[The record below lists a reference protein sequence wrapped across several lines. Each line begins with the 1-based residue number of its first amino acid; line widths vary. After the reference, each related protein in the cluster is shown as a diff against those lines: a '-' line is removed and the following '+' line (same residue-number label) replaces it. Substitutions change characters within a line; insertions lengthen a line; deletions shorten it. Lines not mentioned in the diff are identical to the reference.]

1 MRIACIIDPYESLH
15 EDHDTSLAI
24 LREAQARGHEVHI
37 CEIGDLSVSG
47 GRLFLQS
54 RELPDNGEKP
64 GSAGQRESKEF
75 NLIFMRKDPPVDR
88 AFLQATYML
97 DCSDVPVWNSP
108 RGLREASEKFFAQ
121 RFPDLIPP
129 TLITQQR
136 AYLEDFL
143 DEMGGTMVVKP
154 VDGYAGKGVF
164 LVRKDDPNRG
174 AILESATSEWRYPAM
189 AQRYLPEIA
198 QGDKRVL
205 ILDGEPIGALNRLPK
220 ADEFRAN
227 MAAGGDI
234 EAGVV
239 TERDRDLVEAI
250 APALK
255 DFGLHFVG
263 LDVIGGLITEV
274 NVTSPTCLVEI
285 SDFDGVNLAAK
296 VVETWEKRYG

>member
-1 MRIACIIDPYESLH
+1 MDPLESL
-15 EDHDTSLAI
+15 EEGHDTSLAI
-24 LREAQARGHEVHI
+24 LREAERRGHEVHA

-47 GRLFLQS
+47 GRLFLRTTDLS
-54 RELPDNGEKP
+54 GE
-64 GSAGQRESKEF
+64 GAGTQRESRDF

-97 DCSDVPVWNSP
+97 DCSDVPVWNNP
-108 RGLREASEKFFAQ
+108 RGLREASEKLFAQ
-121 RFPDLIPP
+121 RFPELIPP

-136 AYLEDFL
+136 EYLEEFL
-143 DEMGGTMVVKP
+143 DEMGGTMVIKP

-164 LVRKDDPNRG
+164 LVKKDDPNRG
-174 AILESATSEWRYPAM
+174 AILEAATSEWRYPAM
-189 AQRYLPEIA
+189 AQRYLPEIRD
-198 QGDKRVL
+198 GDKRVL
-205 ILDGEPIGALNRLPK
+205 ILDGEILGALDRLPK
-220 ADEFRAN
+220 KTEFRAN

-234 EAGVV
+234 APGQV

-255 DFGLHFVG
+255 DLGLHFVG

-285 SDFDGVNLAAK
+285 AEFTGENLAGK